1 MEDVQLLDAVERYIR
16 GEMPPQEKEAFEAL
30 RRSSPDVDQLVV
42 EQSLFLQQ
50 FEAFGQRRQ
59 FRSLLQDTHSRLT
72 ESGQIKAEAP
82 KVKLVQMME
91 KYKRVLALAASIAGI
106 TALAISGLVTY
117 LTPKSSPVEIAQL
130 KKELNAV
137 KISQKKTQNEI
148 NTFKTADKQTD
159 KPVDFRP
166 ATPGKFGGTGFL
178 IDGKG
183 YLVTS
188 AHVVAKADSIY
199 IVNTKGHYFKAKT
212 IHVNDNTDI
221 AILKIVDSRFQ
232 PVGKLPYGIRKS
244 KADLG
249 EQIFTLGFP
258 RTEIVYNEGYL
269 SAKTGYNGDTIAYQ
283 IAISA
288 NPGNSG
294 GPIFNA
300 AGEIIGVLS
309 GKQLTAEG
317 VVFSSQSKNI
327 LQALDSLKGD
337 SSAGPIRIPTH
348 SSVKGVDRVQ
358 QVKRIEECIYNVMS
372 Y

>member
-1 MEDVQLLDAVERYIR
+1 MTDDMNLMEMVERYVR
-16 GEMPPQEKEAFEAL
+16 GEMDPQEMSYFESL
-30 RRSSPDVDQLVV
+30 RRADPAIDQLVV
-42 EQSLFLQQ
+42 EHSMFLRQLND
-50 FEAFGQRRQ
+50 FGDRKAFKTVLGETHEK
-59 FRSLLQDTHSRLT
+59 LLASGEIRT
-72 ESGQIKAEAP
+72 EQP
-82 KVKLVQMME
+82 KVRVLQ
-91 KYKRVLALAASIAGI
+91 KYKRVLAMAASIAGL
-106 TALAISGLVTY
+106 TALAISGLVSY
-117 LTPKSSPVEIAQL
+117 FTPKSSPVEIAQL

-137 KISQKKTQNEI
+137 KISQKQTQNEI
-148 NTFKTADKQTD
+148 NTFKNTS
-159 KPVDFRP
+159 PRP

-188 AHVVAKADSIY
+188 AHVVAKADSVY
-199 IVNTKGHYFKAKT
+199 IVNSKGDYFKAKT

-221 AILKIVDSRFQ
+221 AVLKITDSRFE
-232 PVGKLPYGIRKS
+232 PVQKLPYGIRKA

-249 EQIFTLGFP
+249 EQIFTLGYP

-269 SAKTGYNGDTIAYQ
+269 SAKTGFNGDTVTYQ

-294 GPIFNA
+294 GPIFNQS
-300 AGEIIGVLS
+300 GEVIGVLS

-327 LQALDSLKGD
+327 FKALDS
-337 SSAGPIRIPTH
+337 IRHDTTTFTIKMPTH
-348 SSVKGVDRVQ
+348 SSVKGIDRVQ
-358 QVKRIEECIYNVMS
+358 QIKRIEDCIFNVMS

>member
-1 MEDVQLLDAVERYIR
+1 MTDDVQILEAVERYIR
-16 GEMPPQEKEAFEAL
+16 GEMDTPEKEYFEQL
-30 RRSSPDVDQLVV
+30 RISNPEIDQLVV
-42 EQSLFLQQ
+42 EHSIFLQQ
-50 FEAFGQRRQ
+50 LNQFGERKNLK
-59 FRSLLQDTHSRLT
+59 SLLNETHANLVN
-72 ESGQIKAEAP
+72 SGQIREEAP
-82 KVKLVQMME
+82 KVKVIQLVN
-91 KYKRVLALAASIAGI
+91 KYKRVLAMAASIAGL

-117 LTPKSSPVEIAQL
+117 FTPKSNPSEIAQL

-137 KISQKKTQNEI
+137 KISQKQTQKEI
-148 NTFKTADKQTD
+148 STFKTAPT
-159 KPVDFRP
+159 RP
-166 ATPGKFGGTGFL
+166 ASPGKFGGTGFL

-199 IVNTKGHYFKAKT
+199 IVNTKGEYYKAKT
-212 IHVNDNTDI
+212 LHVNDNTDI
-221 AILKIVDSRFQ
+221 AILKIIDKRFE
-232 PVGKLPYGIRKS
+232 PVTRLPYGIRKVR
-244 KADLG
+244 AELG

-269 SAKTGYNGDTIAYQ
+269 SAKTGFNGDTISYQ

-294 GPIFNA
+294 GPIFNHS
-300 AGEIIGVLS
+300 GEVIGVLS

-327 LQALDSLKGD
+327 FKALEAIREDSA
-337 SSAGPIRIPTH
+337 AGTIRVNSQ
-348 SSVKGVDRVQ
+348 SSVKGIDRVQ
-358 QVKRIEECIYNVMS
+358 QIKKIEECIYNVMS

>member
-1 MEDVQLLDAVERYIR
+1 MMEDVQLLEAIERYIQ
-16 GEMPPQEKEAFEAL
+16 GEMNAQEQEYFEEL
-30 RRSSPDVDQLVV
+30 RRTNPEIDQLVV
-42 EQSLFLQQ
+42 EQTHFL
-50 FEAFGQRRQ
+50 RQ
-59 FRSLLQDTHSRLT
+59 IGNYSDRKAIRSLLQETHSKLLENGEIKT
-72 ESGQIKAEAP
+72 ESP
-82 KVKLVQMME
+82 KVKVMQLVD
-91 KYKRVLALAASIAGI
+91 KYKRVLALAASIAGL
-106 TALAISGLVTY
+106 TALAISGLVSY

-130 KKELNAV
+130 KKEINAV

-148 NTFKTADKQTD
+148 NTFKTADK
-159 KPVDFRP
+159 PAEFRP
-166 ATPGKFGGTGFL
+166 AQPGKFGGTGFL

-199 IVNTKGHYFKAKT
+199 IINTKGQYFKAKT
-212 IHVNDNTDI
+212 LHVNDNTDI
-221 AILKIVDSRFQ
+221 AILKIVDDRYQ
-232 PVGKLPYGIRKS
+232 PIRLPYGIRRA
-244 KADLG
+244 KAELG

-269 SAKTGYNGDTIAYQ
+269 SAKTGFNGDTIAYQ

-294 GPIFNA
+294 GPIFNH
-300 AGEIIGVLS
+300 AGEVIGVLS

-327 LQALDSLKGD
+327 FQALEAIKADTT
-337 SSAGPIRIPTH
+337 AVTIRMPTQ
-348 SSVKGVDRVQ
+348 SNVKGIERVQ
-358 QVKRIEECIYNVMS
+358 QIKKIEECIYNVMS